1 MCLSPGQVFHRGL
14 LQALF
19 DIRHESLEHPL
30 EKSPLLLQNIRELI
44 LALLVLIRCMAMG
57 MCRCMFPL
65 SPF

>member
-1 MCLSPGQVFHRGL
+1 MCLSPGQVFHRRL

-44 LALLVLIRCMAMG
+44 VALLVSDSLAVG
-57 MCRCMFPL
+57 MCQ
-65 SPF
+65 SPYF